1 MTIVHFL
8 KLIRWQNLSM
18 LIIIQLLFKY
28 VLFKNY
34 QIVASLTNYNFILL
48 VTAIVL
54 IAAGG
59 NVIND
64 LYDLETDKINKP
76 NKVLIGTTF
85 SETKA
90 KLIYTLLT
98 LIGIVLGTLLSF
110 NVHLPHLSIAFI
122 TIAGLLFL
130 YSAHLKKI
138 ALIGNSL
145 VSILIG
151 FSIVLLGLFDVL
163 PNSSNPN
170 NVLVLNVMIV
180 YAVFAFSINLI
191 REIIKDIEDI
201 DGDYSSGMKTL
212 PIIFGRKRTQNYTF
226 VLSILFTFVL
236 IFTLAFY
243 HFLSDFILGYGFLFV
258 VIPLL
263 YFCHQLY
270 HANSKQELKKLS
282 SLLKIIMLSG
292 ILSIFII

>member
-1 MTIVHFL
+1 MTVVHFL
-8 KLIRWQNLSM
+8 KLIRWQNLIM

-34 QIVASLTNYNFILL
+34 QIVASLTNYRFTLL
-48 VTAIVL
+48 VAAIVL

-76 NKVLIGTTF
+76 NKVLIGNTF

-90 KLIYTLLT
+90 KLIYILLT
-98 LIGIVLGTLLSF
+98 LSGIVLGAVLGFSVQLHYLTITF
-110 NVHLPHLSIAFI
+110 IVIAI
-122 TIAGLLFL
+122 LLFL
-130 YSAHLKKI
+130 YSAYLKRI
-138 ALIGNSL
+138 ALVGNSL

-151 FSIVLLGLFDVL
+151 FSIILLGLFDVL
-163 PNSSNPN
+163 PDSSNPN
-170 NVLVLNVMIV
+170 NVLVINVMLV

-201 DGDYSSGMKTL
+201 DGDYSLGMKTL
-212 PIIFGRKRTQNYTF
+212 PIIFGRKRTQNYAF

-236 IFTLAFY
+236 IFTITFY
-243 HFLSDFILGYGFLFV
+243 RYLSDFILGYGFLFV

-292 ILSIFII
+292 MLSIFIV